1 MLAGTIHERRGD
13 IAKAREFYE
22 KALALDPRFA
32 PAANNLA
39 WLLSEHGGDKDRAL
53 ALAQTAKE
61 LVPEA
66 PHVSD
71 TLERNVP

>member
-1 MLAGTIHERRGD
+1 V
-13 IAKAREFYE
+13 
-22 KALALDPRFA
+22 LALSPRFA

-39 WLLSEHGGDKDRAL
+39 GVLSEHGGDKDKAL

-61 LVPEA
+61 LVPED